1 MTFAKK
7 ILITSSDIFA
17 ISSQKQFE
25 KIALKVF
32 RFQYENNLVYQ
43 EFCDFLKTD
52 PHKVKSLQQIPFL
65 PIQFFKSHEVVSNT
79 NPIQETFTSSGTTSP
94 VAHKGGNL
102 DKKVIPITSKH
113 LVTDVTLY
121 EESYR
126 KGFSEFY
133 GNIEDYVVLALLPSY
148 LEREGSSLIYMVKDL
163 IELSN
168 HPESG
173 FYLHNHDELIAKLI
187 ALDLAGQNVILIGVT
202 FALLDLIETFNE
214 KSSFLDKKK
223 KVRDDL
229 GQTTELSEKKHSFQ
243 LQHTI
248 IMETGGM
255 KGKRKE
261 MIREELHEQLCKGFG
276 VSAIHS
282 EYGMT
287 ELLSQAYSLG
297 NGVFECPSWM
307 QILVR
312 DTEDALTYIPDGKTG
327 GINVIDLANI
337 NSCSFIATQDLG
349 KKNPNNSFEVLGR
362 FDNSDIRGCNLMVL

>member
-1 MTFAKK
+1 
-7 ILITSSDIFA
+7 LIPTTDIFA

-25 KIALKVF
+25 KTALQTF

-52 PHKVKSLQQIPFL
+52 PHKVKTLHQIPFL
-65 PIQFFKSHEVVSNT
+65 PIQFFKSHSVVSNT
-79 NPIQETFTSSGTTSP
+79 NPTQAIFTSSGTT
-94 VAHKGGNL
+94 G
-102 DKKVIPITSKH
+102 IITSKH
-113 LVTDVTLY
+113 LVTDTSIY
-121 EESYR
+121 EKSYR
-126 KGFSEFY
+126 KGFSQFY
-133 GNIEDYVVLALLPSY
+133 GNIEDYVILALLPSY
-148 LEREGSSLIYMVKDL
+148 LEREGSSLIYMVEDL
-163 IELSN
+163 IQLSN

-187 ALDLAGQNVILIGVT
+187 TLDQSGQNVILIGVT
-202 FALLDLIETFNE
+202 YALLDLIE
-214 KSSFLDKKK
+214 
-223 KVRDDL
+223 
-229 GQTTELSEKKHSFQ
+229 KHQFQ
-243 LQHTI
+243 LQNTI

-261 MIREELHEQLCKGFG
+261 MIREELHEQLCKGFD

-297 NGVFECPSWM
+297 EGVFECPSWM
-307 QILVR
+307 QILIR
-312 DTEDALTYIPDGKTG
+312 DTEDALTYIQDGKTG

-362 FDNSDIRGCNLMVL
+362 FDNSDIRGCNLMVI